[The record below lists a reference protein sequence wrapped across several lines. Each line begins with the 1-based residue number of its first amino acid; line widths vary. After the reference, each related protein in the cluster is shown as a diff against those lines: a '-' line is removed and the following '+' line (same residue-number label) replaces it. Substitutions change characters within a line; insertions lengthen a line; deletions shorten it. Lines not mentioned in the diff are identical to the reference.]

1 MNQAPGSPRGFFLAL
16 PQGQPVGWVERSE
29 THHPATRT
37 PPRKRWVSPLALPIL
52 RMDWR
57 ASFAA
62 RRMGRAQR
70 NPSSRDPDPAAQSGG
85 FRLWL
90 YPSYGWIGGRP
101 RSPSEGSRTEEHTS
115 ELQSLMRLSY
125 AAL

>member
-62 RRMGRAQR
+62 RRMVER
-70 NPSSRDPDPAAQSGG
+70 SETHHPATRTPPRKAVG
-85 FRLWL
+85 FAFGSTHPTDGLAGVL
-90 YPSYGWIGGRP
+90 A
-101 RSPSEGSRTEEHTS
+101 RSEEHTS

-125 AAL
+125 A